1 MNLFFFSCVTFSFS
15 LCVCVFSICPAR
27 REAEF
32 LNVIFAVARRRRHH
46 DFGDE
51 IDNGRGRLFGFEFSK
66 DVTLV
71 IRLAS
76 RFTSD
81 KSEAT
86 TIY

>member
-1 MNLFFFSCVTFSFS
+1 M
-15 LCVCVFSICPAR
+15 CPAR
-27 REAEF
+27 GEAEF

-51 IDNGRGRLFGFEFSK
+51 IDDGRGRLFGFEFSK
-66 DVTLV
+66 DVALV

-86 TIY
+86 TMKENRTGSLYKHAKKKKNRKT